1 MTTPLPVSNP
11 VSIRETLAGK
21 HILLTG
27 ASGFVGKVW
36 LSMVLHHVP
45 QIGRIYVLLRG
56 KGRGVKERFEK
67 IVNESYAFLPLYEAH
82 DGRMSEFLSQRIEV
96 IAGDVSLPNMGVDP
110 DTLVRLQRDVD
121 LVLNCAGLVDF
132 NPDVREALASN
143 VDGAVNVGDFIEA
156 SDHARLLH
164 VSTCYVAGHRD
175 GFVPE
180 TIVLDRTP
188 NGTPIDAATE
198 YRTLQGIIETVDA
211 ENDDPKTEA
220 DLREDVVRRL
230 AERGHEG
237 DFKRVTDMVTR
248 LKRKRL
254 REMMAKAGTDRA
266 KSLGW
271 PNTYT
276 YTKALAE
283 QLLAARAD
291 RVRFAAFRPAIVE
304 SAIDFP
310 FAGWNEGF
318 NTSGPLVYLAGT
330 WFRHVPAAAGNA
342 LDVIPVDSVCRALS
356 IVACALLRGDAT
368 QVYQCGSSDRNFL
381 PIDRLTELSALGHRR
396 HLREHGNGA
405 LERLILSRWDATAA
419 DPEHVLNVTNIRKL
433 MGQVTRY
440 LKHGMPEKIPSEV
453 REWADDLSKETE
465 SGVRKLRQI
474 EDVLELFMP
483 FTYEHYC
490 VFECRAIDRHPAV
503 EKEFEFAPETI
514 EWRSYW
520 LDVHMPGVRRWCFP
534 EYEDKPKEIYT
545 PKTRFTLLDPPQTV
559 TQAPTREDLGE
570 AATRTR

>member
-1 MTTPLPVSNP
+1 MSTQGRVPL
-11 VSIRETLAGK
+11 SIRETLAGK

-36 LSMVLHHVP
+36 LAMVLHHIP
-45 QIGRIYVLLRG
+45 QVGRIYILLRG

-67 IVNESYAFLPLYEAH
+67 IVNESPVFKPLHDAH
-82 DGRMSEFLSQRIEV
+82 EGRMSEFLSQRVEV
-96 IAGDVSLPNMGVDP
+96 VAGDVSQPNMGIEP
-110 DTLVRLQRDVD
+110 DTLARLLADVD

-132 NPDVREALASN
+132 NPDVREALSSN
-143 VDGAVNVGDFIEA
+143 VQGAINVGDFIEA
-156 SDHARLLH
+156 SHHAVLLH

-180 TIVLDRTP
+180 TIVTDRTP
-188 NGTPIDAATE
+188 NGTPISAEDE
-198 YRTLQGIIETVDA
+198 HRKLHEIIASVEA
-211 ENDDPKTEA
+211 ENDDPATEA
-220 DLREDVVRRL
+220 TLREDVVRKL

-237 DFKRVTDMVTR
+237 DYKRVTDMVTR

-266 KSLGW
+266 KALGW

-291 RVRFAAFRPAIVE
+291 RLRFASFRPAIVE
-304 SAIDFP
+304 SSIDFP

-342 LDVIPVDSVCRALS
+342 LDVIPVDSVCRMLS
-356 IVACALLRGDAT
+356 IVACALLRGENS

-381 PIDRLTELSALGHRR
+381 PVDRLTELSALGHRKY
-396 HLREHGNGA
+396 LREHGNGA
-405 LERLILSRWDATAA
+405 LERLILSRWDALAA

-440 LKHGMPEKIPSEV
+440 LKHGMPEKIPSEL
-453 REWADDLSKETE
+453 REWADDLSKSTD

-474 EDVLELFMP
+474 EEVLELFMP
-483 FTYEHYC
+483 FTYEHFC
-490 VFECRAIDRHPAV
+490 VFECRAVDRHPVV
-503 EKEFEFAPETI
+503 EPEFRFAPETI

-520 LDVHMPGVRRWCFP
+520 LDIHMPGLRRWCFP
-534 EYEDKPKEIYT
+534 EYEDKAKETYA
-545 PKTRFTLLDPPQTV
+545 PKTPFRLLESVAPPR
-559 TQAPTREDLGE
+559 QAAPEPAREEVG
-570 AATRTR
+570 

>member
-1 MTTPLPVSNP
+1 MSTQGRLPL
-11 VSIRETLAGK
+11 SIRETLAGK

-36 LSMVLHHVP
+36 LAMVLHHIP
-45 QIGRIYVLLRG
+45 QVGRIYILLRG

-67 IVNESYAFLPLYEAH
+67 IVNESPVFKPLHDAH
-82 DGRMSEFLSQRIEV
+82 EGRMSEFLSQRVEV
-96 IAGDVSLPNMGVDP
+96 VAGDVSQPNMGIEP
-110 DTLVRLQRDVD
+110 DTLARLLADVD

-132 NPDVREALASN
+132 NPDVREALSSN
-143 VDGAVNVGDFIEA
+143 VQGAINVGDFIEA
-156 SDHARLLH
+156 SHHAALLH

-180 TIVLDRTP
+180 TIVTDRTP
-188 NGTPIDAATE
+188 NGTSISAEDE
-198 YRTLQGIIETVDA
+198 YRKLHEIIADVEA
-211 ENDDPKTEA
+211 ENDDPATEA
-220 DLREDVVRRL
+220 TLREDVVRRL

-237 DFKRVTDMVTR
+237 DYKRVTDMVTR

-266 KSLGW
+266 KALGW

-291 RVRFAAFRPAIVE
+291 RLRFASFRPAIVE
-304 SAIDFP
+304 SSIDFP

-342 LDVIPVDSVCRALS
+342 LDVIPVDSVCRMLS
-356 IVACALLRGDAT
+356 IVACALIRGENS

-381 PIDRLTELSALGHRR
+381 PVDRLTELSALGHRKY
-396 HLREHGNGA
+396 LREHGNGA

-440 LKHGMPEKIPSEV
+440 LKHGMPEKIPSEL
-453 REWADDLSKETE
+453 REWADDVSKSTDN
-465 SGVRKLRQI
+465 GVRKLRQI
-474 EDVLELFMP
+474 EEVLELFMP
-483 FTYEHYC
+483 FTYEHFC
-490 VFECRAIDRHPAV
+490 VFECRAVDRHPVV
-503 EKEFEFAPETI
+503 EPEFRFAPETI

-520 LDVHMPGVRRWCFP
+520 LDIHMPGLRRWCFP
-534 EYEDKPKEIYT
+534 EYEDKAKETYA
-545 PKTRFTLLDPPQTV
+545 PKTPFRLLDAALEPARPS
-559 TQAPTREDLGE
+559 APVPAREE
-570 AATRTR
+570 AG